1 MDYNTCKERYIHSC
15 VITAAIQE
23 ALGAIIN
30 DPKTATTAKEMA
42 QDIWDDIT
50 ERHADI
56 KQALHVS
63 MMEKNKSGCSHK
75 SKE

>member
-1 MDYNTCKERYIHSC
+1 
-15 VITAAIQE
+15 VITNTLQE

-56 KQALHVS
+56 KQALHVAL
-63 MMEKNKSGCSHK
+63 MKKNKKQHCGCSHK
-75 SKE
+75 SQEE